1 MTKAPHSIWNRAHIS
16 DQLGRIFIVTGG
28 NGGLGYEIARALAGV
43 RATVII
49 AGRSAE
55 KCLAAIARIK
65 AEYPGTDLRY
75 EALDLASLTS
85 VSAFAS
91 RIIDQFPHVDVLIN
105 NAGIMAPPKRE
116 TTADGFE
123 LQFGV
128 NFLGHFA
135 VTAKLFN
142 LLRRAPAPRVVT
154 LSSVVHKAGK
164 INLEDLQ
171 WERRRYSPTGAYHDS
186 KLATLMFAFE
196 LQRRSDAAGW
206 GLHSIA
212 AHPGIAR
219 TDLMAN
225 GPGLSGV
232 GGLLFSRIIE
242 PFFSHSAAEGALPA
256 LFAATALEAEDAGY
270 YGPSRRFELVGPLA
284 TARVAKRAYDVD
296 VARQLWD
303 RAVALTK
310 VGFG

>member
-1 MTKAPHSIWNRAHIS
+1 MSNVSGPNWNSADVP
-16 DQLGRIFIVTGG
+16 DQSGRFFIVTGG
-28 NGGLGYEIARALAGV
+28 NGGIGYETALALAQA

-65 AEYPGTDLRY
+65 ADHPRADLRF
-75 EALDLASLTS
+75 EMLDLASLTS
-85 VSAFAS
+85 VSDFAG
-91 RIIDQFPHVDVLIN
+91 RIIDQFPHVDVLVN
-105 NAGIMAPPKRE
+105 NAGIMAPPKRGR
-116 TTADGFE
+116 TADGFE

-135 VTAKLFN
+135 LTAKL
-142 LLRRAPAPRVVT
+142 LGILRRASAPRVVT
-154 LSSVVHKAGK
+154 LSSIVHKVGK
-164 INLEDLQ
+164 INLDDLQ

-186 KLATLMFAFE
+186 KLATLMFALE
-196 LQRRSDAAGW
+196 LQRRSDAARW

-225 GPGLSGV
+225 GPGLNSV
-232 GGLLFSRIIE
+232 GGMLFSCVIE
-242 PFFSHSAAEGALPA
+242 PFFSHSATQGALPT
-256 LFAATALEAEDAGY
+256 LFAATAPKANGGGY
-270 YGPSRRFELVGPLA
+270 YGPSRRFELVGPPTIA
-284 TARVAKRAYDVD
+284 KVSDRARDED

-303 RAVALTK
+303 RAQALTK
-310 VGFG
+310 VSFD

>member
-1 MTKAPHSIWNRAHIS
+1 MSNVLGLNWNSAEIP
-16 DQLGRIFIVTGG
+16 DQTGRIFIVTGG
-28 NGGLGYEIARALAGV
+28 NGGIGYETARALARA

-49 AGRSAE
+49 AGRNAE
-55 KCLAAIARIK
+55 KCLDAIARIK
-65 AEYPGTDLRY
+65 AEHERADLRF
-75 EALDLASLTS
+75 ETLDLASLTS
-85 VSAFAS
+85 VSEFAG
-91 RIIDQFPHVDVLIN
+91 RITDRFAHIDVLVN

-135 VTAKLFN
+135 LTARL
-142 LLRRAPAPRVVT
+142 LSVLRRAPVPLVVT

-164 INLEDLQ
+164 IDLDDLQ
-171 WERRRYSPTGAYHDS
+171 WEHRRYSPTGAYYDS

-196 LQRRSDAAGW
+196 LQRRSDAARW
-206 GLHSIA
+206 GLHSVA

-225 GPGLSGV
+225 GPGLNGV
-232 GGLLFSRIIE
+232 GGLLFSYVIK

-256 LFAATALEAEDAGY
+256 IFAATALEAEDGGY
-270 YGPSRRFELVGPLA
+270 YGPSRRFELVGP
-284 TARVAKRAYDVD
+284 TAIAKVSDRARDLD

-303 RAVALTK
+303 RAQALTN
-310 VGFG
+310 VSFG